1 MIRTR
6 ICSIVALFL
15 TIATPFA
22 HAQDEPTYLSDTRQ
36 LTFEGLR
43 AGEGYFNADGTKLLF
58 QSERMDDNPWY
69 QIYLLDLE
77 MGDINRVSPGH
88 GKTSCAW
95 IHPDNKRVLFASTH
109 GDPQSRKLQQDELDF
124 RASGQERRYSWDYDE
139 HYEIYESDIKG
150 SYFKNLTN
158 ARGYNAEG
166 SYSPDGKLIAF
177 ASNRPAYEEPMSEE
191 DSDAFDLDPAYMTEI
206 YVMNADGSNVKRLT
220 HSPGYDGGPFFS
232 PDGTRITWRRFAP
245 NGATAEIYTMN
256 IDGSDQKRLTHVK
269 AMSWAPYY
277 HPSGDYLIF
286 TNNSLGF
293 ANFELFI
300 VDAQGKKDP
309 VRVTFTDGFD
319 GLPVFTPDG
328 TKLAWT
334 TNRTT
339 AKQSQL
345 FMASWNDK
353 AAREALGLNNA
364 DDAKYT
370 DAPDPN
376 LSTAAISVDDIR
388 GHIEFLASDQLE
400 GRGTGTPGELK
411 ATAYVADTFKA
422 LGLEPAGDNGTYFQE
437 FEFTAGLNTG
447 PNSALNVRNGLAA
460 EKSELNIDWRPIA
473 FSDVGDIKRSK
484 VVFAGYGIQAP
495 EKTGVQDEE
504 DIPEYDS
511 FVHLDV
517 TDKWV
522 MVLRYM
528 PNEIDVTTRQHFN
541 THSSLRYKAMKLRDL
556 GAKGMIVVSGPNS
569 KVKNDLVRMGT
580 DGSIAGI
587 SLYTI
592 SITDELAQRMLEP
605 GGKNLAELQTF
616 LDTGEIS
623 MGFELENILIGGTID
638 ILQTKATGRNVV
650 ARLNAGDSP
659 GNQIMVVGAHLDHL
673 GVGRNQ
679 SSLAHDDEVDAIHHG
694 ADDNAS
700 GVSGVLEI
708 AQFLT
713 HQKANGLE
721 LKRDVIFAAWSGEE
735 INLLGSN
742 HFTSTYP
749 GKNASDDLYP
759 EVSSYLNMDMIGRLD
774 QELVIQ
780 GIGSSSLWT
789 REIERR
795 NAPIGLSITPVEE
808 ANLPTDTTPFY
819 QRGVPVLNA
828 FTGAHEDYH
837 SPRDTADKIN
847 YEGTTQIVKLMG
859 LIARSLVMNDDI
871 PDYQVVK
878 RPENIERRANLHA
891 YLGTIP
897 DYATDIKGLK
907 LSGVTKGAPAED
919 AGLKT
924 GDIITELGG
933 AKIENIYDYTFAI
946 EALKIGETITVKVLR
961 DGETIEL
968 ELTPGSRD

>member
-1 MIRTR
+1 MLRLSFQ
-6 ICSIVALFL
+6 SILTLSLVAV
-15 TIATPFA
+15 APFVY
-22 HAQDEPTYLSDTRQ
+22 AQDESTYITNSRQ

-43 AGEGYFNADGTKLLF
+43 AGEGYFNADGSKLVF

-69 QIYLLDLE
+69 QIYLMDLE
-77 MGDINRVSPGH
+77 FGDINRVSPGH

-109 GDPQSRKLQQDELDF
+109 EDPLSKQLQQKELDF

-139 HYEIYESDIKG
+139 NYDLFETDLTG
-150 SYFKNLTN
+150 SYYKNLTK
-158 ARGYNAEG
+158 AKGYNAEG

-177 ASNRPAYEEPMSEE
+177 ASNRPAYEESLSEE
-191 DSDAFDLDPAYMTEI
+191 DAEAFDIDPAYMTEI
-206 YVMNADGSNVKRLT
+206 YIMNADGSNLKRLT

-232 PDGTRITWRRFAP
+232 PDGKRIIWRRFAP

-256 IDGSDQKRLTHVK
+256 IDGSDQKRITEVE

-293 ANFELFI
+293 ANFELFV
-300 VDAQGKKDP
+300 VDTAGNHEP
-309 VRVTFTDGFD
+309 VRVTYTDGFD

-328 TKLAWT
+328 TQLSWT
-334 TNRTT
+334 SNRTAT
-339 AKQSQL
+339 KQSQI
-345 FMASWNDK
+345 FMADWNDE
-353 AAREALGLNNA
+353 AARAALGLNDA
-364 DDAKYT
+364 DDSRYT
-370 DAPDPN
+370 DAPDPAS
-376 LSTAAISVDDIR
+376 LAAAISVDDIR
-388 GHIEFLASDQLE
+388 SHIQFLASDQLE

-411 ATAYVADTFKA
+411 ATSYVADIFKA

-437 FEFTAGLNTG
+437 FGFTAGLNTG
-447 PNSALNVRNGLAA
+447 PDSVLDVRNGLAA
-460 EKSELNIDWRPIA
+460 IETTLDEEWRPIA
-473 FSDVGDIKRSK
+473 FSETGEITRSK

-495 EKTGVQDEE
+495 EKGDM
-504 DIPEYDS
+504 PEYDS

-528 PNEIDVTTRQHFN
+528 PGDIDAATRQHYN

-556 GAKGMIVVSGPNS
+556 GALGMIVVSGPNS
-569 KVKNDLVRMGT
+569 KVKNDLVPMGT
-580 DGSIAGI
+580 DGSISGI
-587 SLYTI
+587 SLRAITI
-592 SITDELAQRMLEP
+592 SDELAQEMLTP
-605 GGKNLAELQTF
+605 SGKDLKKLQDD
-616 LDTGEIS
+616 LDTGDIS

-638 ILQTKATGRNVV
+638 ILQTKSQGRNVV
-650 ARLNAGDSP
+650 ARLNAKSEPGD
-659 GNQIMVVGAHLDHL
+659 QVVVIGAHLDHL
-673 GVGRNQ
+673 GRGRNH
-679 SSLAHDDEVDAIHHG
+679 SSLARDDEEDAIHYG

-708 AQFLT
+708 AQFLAD
-713 HQKANGLE
+713 QKAKGLD

-735 INLLGSN
+735 INLLGST
-742 HFTSTYP
+742 HFTNSFP
-749 GKNASDDLYP
+749 GKKESDELYP
-759 EVSSYLNMDMIGRLD
+759 ELSSYLNMDMIGRL
-774 QELVIQ
+774 EKEVVIQ
-780 GIGSSSLWT
+780 GVGSSSIWT

-795 NAPIGLSITPVEE
+795 NAPIGLAITPAQE

-837 SPRDTADKIN
+837 SPRDTVDKIN
-847 YEGTTQIVKLMG
+847 YEGTEKIVKLMG
-859 LIARSLVMNDDI
+859 LIARSLVSSNEI

-878 RPENIERRANLHA
+878 RPENMERRANLRA

-919 AGLKT
+919 AGLKMN
-924 GDIITELGG
+924 DVIVELGG

-946 EALKIGETITVKVLR
+946 EALKIGETISVKVVR